1 MYITH
6 NRTSSF
12 TERGVTGGRSD
23 ERPPTTEVVMIHEKD
38 NKIKNDKLNEKDSLN
53 YEVQKLYNIWRYCD
67 VSTSILS
74 MIGLL
79 IGIIDVSAIK
89 I

>member
-1 MYITH
+1 
-6 NRTSSF
+6 
-12 TERGVTGGRSD
+12 
-23 ERPPTTEVVMIHEKD
+23 MIDKKE
-38 NKIKNDKLNEKDSLN
+38 NKTNNDKLNEKDSLN
-53 YEVQKLYNIWRYCD
+53 YEVQRLYNIWRYCD

-79 IGIIDVSAIK
+79 IGIIDVSAIN

>member
-1 MYITH
+1 
-6 NRTSSF
+6 
-12 TERGVTGGRSD
+12 
-23 ERPPTTEVVMIHEKD
+23 MIAKKE
-38 NKIKNDKLNEKDSLN
+38 NKTNNDKLNEKDSLN
-53 YEVQKLYNIWRYCD
+53 YEVQRLYNIWRNFD

-79 IGIIDVSAIK
+79 IGIIDVRGTK

>member
-1 MYITH
+1 
-6 NRTSSF
+6 
-12 TERGVTGGRSD
+12 
-23 ERPPTTEVVMIHEKD
+23 MIEKKE
-38 NKIKNDKLNEKDSLN
+38 NKTNNDKLNEKDSLN
-53 YEVQKLYNIWRYCD
+53 YEVQRLYNIWRYCD

-79 IGIIDVSAIK
+79 IGIIDVSLIK

>member
-1 MYITH
+1 
-6 NRTSSF
+6 
-12 TERGVTGGRSD
+12 
-23 ERPPTTEVVMIHEKD
+23 MIDKKE
-38 NKIKNDKLNEKDSLN
+38 NKTNNDKLNEKDSLN
-53 YEVQKLYNIWRYCD
+53 YEVQRLYNIWRNFD

-79 IGIIDVSAIK
+79 IGIIDVRATK

>member
-1 MYITH
+1 
-6 NRTSSF
+6 
-12 TERGVTGGRSD
+12 
-23 ERPPTTEVVMIHEKD
+23 MIEKME
-38 NKIKNDKLNEKDSLN
+38 NKTNNDKLNEKDSLN
-53 YEVQKLYNIWRYCD
+53 YEVQRLYNIWRYCD